1 MGLPVINLEFKKLAQ
16 TVDTRAERGILA
28 IIVQDATDTTFDQKV
43 YTDVSEVDADD
54 WTAANYKDICA
65 AFLANPYKVIVIR
78 LATSATSTAV
88 AGALENVPFNWVCTN
103 VSSFQTALS
112 TAVKTLN
119 TENTRARRPKALVAG
134 VSNPNDPH
142 VVNVSNTTVTL
153 KGEST
158 TTSIE
163 HYLPRLGGL
172 LAACPLTESVT
183 YKPLDDLDDI
193 AEVSNIDTAIENG
206 GFCLF
211 KDDDCIRVARGVNS
225 LKTLSD
231 DQTEDMKKITVVEG
245 MDIMQEDIIKTF
257 KANYLGR
264 AKNTADN
271 QALLVAE
278 ILAYF
283 KELEQETIITMDEDD
298 TVEID
303 VQAMR
308 DAWTNAGV
316 DVSDL
321 TDAQVKRKT
330 FRAKVF
336 VKASCMVLDA
346 MEDLV
351 MVVTLG

>member
-28 IIVQDATDTTFDQKV
+28 IVVQDATVTTFDQKV
-43 YTDVSEVDADD
+43 YTDVSEVDSSD
-54 WTAANYKDICA
+54 WTAANYKSICA
-65 AFLANPYKVIVIR
+65 AFLANPFKVIVIR
-78 LATSATSTAV
+78 LGTSAAASTV
-88 AGALENVPFNWVCTN
+88 AAALENVNFNWVCTN
-103 VSSFQTALS
+103 VSSYQSALS
-112 TAVKTLN
+112 TAVINMN
-119 TENTRARRPKALVAG
+119 TANTRARRPKALVAG
-134 VSNPNDPH
+134 VSNPNNPH
-142 VVNVSNTTVTL
+142 VVNVANTTVTL

-158 TTSIE
+158 TTAIDA
-163 HYLPRLGGL
+163 YLPRLGGL

-193 AEVSNIDTAIENG
+193 AEVSNIDTAIDNG
-206 GFCLF
+206 SFCLF
-211 KDDDCIRVARGVNS
+211 KDDDAIRVARGVNS
-225 LKTLSD
+225 LKTLTD
-231 DQTEDMKKITVVEG
+231 DQTEDMKKITVIEG

-264 AKNTADN
+264 VKNTADN
-271 QALLVAE
+271 QALLVSE

-283 KELEQETIITMDEDD
+283 KELELETIIQMDEDD

-308 DAWTNAGV
+308 DAWTDAGV

-321 TDAQVKRKT
+321 TDAQMKKKT

-336 VKASCMVLDA
+336 VKASCTVLDA